1 MRRETGGEKEG
12 RRERRKRKEKEE
24 ERETKKSGLYSKELV
39 GWRVQGW
46 GWVCQVGAERCYLAY
61 PS

>member
-1 MRRETGGEKEG
+1 MRRETGERKKGE
-12 RRERRKRKEKEE
+12 ERRKRKEKEE

-46 GWVCQVGAERCYLAY
+46 GWVMPGRG
-61 PS
+61 